1 MKRLIATAAAL
12 AVLAGPAAAL
22 ADGPAATSSRAV
34 SASGLDLSRA
44 TDANVMAMRL
54 DRAALSVCGASEFSA
69 RDVQTDVRR
78 SACYRDA
85 MDRALSALSAPAV
98 SAALRGHALAR
109 S

>member
-1 MKRLIATAAAL
+1 MKRLIAVTAAL
-12 AVLAGPAAAL
+12 AALAGPAAAL
-22 ADGPAATSSRAV
+22 ADGAVVTSSRAV
-34 SASGLDLSRA
+34 STAGLDLSRSS
-44 TDANVMAMRL
+44 DAGVMATRL

-69 RDVQTDVRR
+69 RDVQADVRR
-78 SACYRDA
+78 SACYHEA